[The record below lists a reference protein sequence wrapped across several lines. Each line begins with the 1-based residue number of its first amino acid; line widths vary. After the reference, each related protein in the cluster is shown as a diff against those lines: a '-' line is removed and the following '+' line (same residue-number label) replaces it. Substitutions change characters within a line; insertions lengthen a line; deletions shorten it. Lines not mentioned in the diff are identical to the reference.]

1 MEGFIDYEG
10 AKLLSE
16 EIKSRLK
23 AVTEMPEKAEEN
35 CAVLYIGETMG
46 QYVKGHIYQSKKSA
60 EYYALEAT
68 VENAGTL
75 YFYLKSLAVG
85 AKPIYQSAT
94 LADPEDSSKGTLPV
108 QNVIAGENCQDV
120 TEYMDVTEISL
131 NGDVTLT
138 PKGGA
143 ALVFHRRPDLDLGAA
158 TAWGDITP
166 VNGETAP
173 GLNSGLTTV
182 TEMPAEAENGSLALY
197 VGDSTNGYTKGHIYQ
212 YSEGETYYAFKLEHP
227 DFNVYVYLTKIAV
240 GTKPIYIAENPT
252 ESVSDLTDISEEL
265 NITEVLSDGN
275 LTITQSNDEN
285 FRLIRQVD
293 SDFGGSSWTDLT
305 PAGQSLKTVLE
316 MPAEAENGETAMY
329 IGESTDPYVK
339 GHIYRYEENIYH
351 EYEAT
356 VSGYT
361 YRVYVKNPGPG
372 AAMHYRDPDADSTSD
387 GTGTLLVASSSEFTD
402 VFDDPLMVITQV
414 LSTGNIKVKA
424 GLTFVWHPENDLNEG
439 DAEWVDLTPNSSEPE
454 FGYIG
459 NEVETKVYEWPSHS
473 YQNGS
478 NSQSI
483 ELKQDGWYYINSRI
497 WQSERKDS
505 NTIVFAN
512 TLDEGQ
518 PHTLFRHGYS
528 QAGES
533 VQSAMLPLKAG
544 VYSVSHAASANNIDG
559 YAEFYINRWSVAK

>member
-1 MEGFIDYEG
+1 MEGFLNYEG

-35 CAVLYIGETMG
+35 RAVLYIGETTG
-46 QYVKGHIYQSKKSA
+46 QYVKGHIYQSEKSA

-68 VENAGTL
+68 IENAGTL

-85 AKPIYQSAT
+85 AKPIYQSAM
-94 LADPEDSSKGTLPV
+94 LVDPEDSSKGALPV

-120 TEYMDVTEISL
+120 TEYMDVTEISP

-143 ALVFHRRPDLDLGAA
+143 GLVFHRRPDLDLGAA

-173 GLNSGLTTV
+173 GLNQGLTAV

-197 VGDSTNGYTKGHIYQ
+197 VGDSANGYTKGHIYQ

-240 GTKPIYIAENPT
+240 GTKPIYTAGGPT

-275 LTITQSNDEN
+275 LTVTQSNGET

-293 SDFGGSSWTDLT
+293 SDFGGSSWTDLA
-305 PAGQSLKTVLE
+305 PAGQNLKTVLE

-356 VSGYT
+356 DNGFT

-372 AAMHYRDPDADSTSD
+372 ATMYYKDPEDN
-387 GTGTLLVASSSEFTD
+387 GTPLAASSSELTHVFTE
-402 VFDDPLMVITQV
+402 PSMAITRV
-414 LSTGNIKVKA
+414 LSTGDIMIKGGIA
-424 GLTFVWHPENDLNEG
+424 FVWHPENDLNEG
-439 DAEWVDLTPNSSEPE
+439 AEWVDLTPNSSEPE

-459 NEVETKVYEWPSHS
+459 NEVETKVSEGWTTTF
-473 YQNGS
+473 QNGS
-478 NSQSI
+478 ESKQITLS
-483 ELKQDGWYYINSRI
+483 QDGWYYINSRI
-497 WQSERKDS
+497 WQNERKDS

-512 TLDEGQ
+512 TLDEDQ

-544 VYSVSHAASANNIDG
+544 TYSVSHSASANNVDG

>member
-23 AVTEMPEKAEEN
+23 TVTEMPEKAEEN
-35 CAVLYIGETMG
+35 RAVLYIGETMG

-75 YFYLKSLAVG
+75 YFYLKSLTVG

-94 LADPEDSSKGTLPV
+94 LVDPEDSSKGALPV
-108 QNVIAGENCQDV
+108 QNIIAGENCQDV
-120 TEYMDVTEISL
+120 TEYMDVTEISP

-143 ALVFHRRPDLDLGAA
+143 SLVFHRRPDLDLGAA

-173 GLNSGLTTV
+173 GLNSGLTAV

-197 VGDSTNGYTKGHIYQ
+197 VGDSANGYTKGHIYQ
-212 YSEGETYYAFKLEHP
+212 YNKGETYYAFKLDHP
-227 DFNVYVYLTKIAV
+227 WLTIYVYLTEIAV
-240 GTKPIYIAENPT
+240 GTKPIYTAGAPT
-252 ESVSDLTDISEEL
+252 KNVSDFEDNSEGQD
-265 NITEVLSDGN
+265 ITEVLPNGN
-275 LTITQSNDEN
+275 LTITQGDGNTFS
-285 FRLIRQVD
+285 LIRQAD
-293 SDFGGSSWTDLT
+293 LDFGSSWTDLT
-305 PAGQSLKTVLE
+305 PAGQGLKTVLK
-316 MPAEAENGETAMY
+316 MPAETEIGETVIYVGGSTGPY
-329 IGESTDPYVK
+329 IK
-339 GHIYRYEENIYH
+339 GHIYQYEENIYH

-356 VSGYT
+356 ENGFT
-361 YRVYVKNPGPG
+361 YRVYVKNPEPG
-372 AAMHYRDPDADSTSD
+372 ATMYYKDPEDN
-387 GTGTLLVASSSEFTD
+387 GTPLAASSSELTHVFTD
-402 VFDDPLMVITQV
+402 PSMAITQV
-414 LSTGNIKVKA
+414 LSTGDIMIQGGV
-424 GLTFVWHPENDLNEG
+424 TFVWHPENDLNEG
-439 DAEWVDLTPNSSEPE
+439 GAEWVDLTPNSSKPE

-459 NEVETKVYEWPSHS
+459 NEVETKVSEEWTTAF
-473 YQNGS
+473 QNGS
-478 NSQSI
+478 ESKQITLS
-483 ELKQDGWYYINSRI
+483 QDGWYYINSRI

-512 TLDEGQ
+512 TLDEDR

-544 VYSVSHAASANNIDG
+544 VYSVSHAASANNVDG